1 MKNVLSIIIIILLTC
16 VLCSI
21 PYFRDYI
28 STITGIVVGILC
40 IIGMWITGVVL
51 KDSKSQ
57 RK

>member
-1 MKNVLSIIIIILLTC
+1 MKNVLSIIIILLLTC
-16 VLCSI
+16 VLCAI
-21 PYFRDYI
+21 PYFSDYI
-28 STITGIVVGILC
+28 STTTGIVVGILC